1 MKQINTNIWEANVGM
16 IFQRRID
23 EFIIGSRIQ
32 LGINSI
38 TKEPDSI
45 NNYKEVL
52 IENKQIRKK

>member
-23 EFIIGSRIQ
+23 EFIIGARIQ
-32 LGINSI
+32 LGINNI